1 MSIQS
6 FKCKEVFH
14 CLWIIGTRSH
24 DFCLQCVRSRLVLPS
39 VSSVSLKFSKLR
51 IEWLLWIY
59 FYMIDNMTVW
69 AYDIRCMFKRS
80 KSMPRVHMSSRT
92 NCFFLMKNKLHRNI
106 LLRIHWFS
114 KTFREWNYRQFYLD
128 QVNQFFSGIRF
139 IWTIY
144 YSHHM

>member
-6 FKCKEVFH
+6 FKCKQVFEKKTFF
-14 CLWIIGTRSH
+14 IAYE
-24 DFCLQCVRSRLVLPS
+24 
-39 VSSVSLKFSKLR
+39 LKAPGHMIFAFVGF
-51 IEWLLWIY
+51 IEILIVENWVVIMNLL
-59 FYMIDNMTVW
+59 FLIDNMTVW
-69 AYDIRCMFKRS
+69 AYDIRPILERS

>member
-1 MSIQS
+1 MKSIVSIQS

-80 KSMPRVHMSSRT
+80 KSMPKVHMSSNT
-92 NCFFLMKNKLHRNI
+92 KCFFSRKISFTETYNCEYTDSQKRLENEIIDNFI
-106 LLRIHWFS
+106 RI
-114 KTFREWNYRQFYLD
+114 R
-128 QVNQFFSGIRF
+128 
-139 IWTIY
+139 
-144 YSHHM
+144 